1 MFRDRKNCGVKT
13 MNGTSGWVQM
23 AMVIAVSVCIFKVI
37 KRKIKEKREK
47 EEQEQVINRAK
58 AIKAQQYINWVA
70 KDEVGGRE
78 NDVVALMEY
87 MEPKMGGKFK
97 LATLG
102 PYSYAY
108 CFPYYPVGR
117 IKDEDPIWASNRQMV
132 YDFKLGNYQTAA
144 VLLVDFLRGR
154 YSRNEL
160 ECFTLCVIPASTMEK
175 NERRYR
181 RFCEYVSAKTG
192 IQNGMDA
199 ISILYDRQN
208 SREGKSENTVQNL
221 AFSDEVIGVDVLL
234 FDDIM
239 TRGTSFTQCAGRL
252 MEKGA
257 NSVTGF
263 FLGKTIC

>member
-1 MFRDRKNCGVKT
+1 
-13 MNGTSGWVQM
+13 MNGPLVWVQM
-23 AMVIAVSVCIFKVI
+23 AVIVGLCVLCVKG
-37 KRKIKEKREK
+37 IKERNRKKREK
-47 EEQEQVINRAK
+47 EVQESLVNQMKAK
-58 AIKAQQYINWVA
+58 KAQRYLDWVA
-70 KDEVGGRE
+70 TQEADGREDEV
-78 NDVVALMEY
+78 NVLMEY

-102 PYSYAY
+102 QYSYAY

-154 YSRNEL
+154 YSRSEL

-239 TRGTSFTQCAGRL
+239 TRGTSFTQCAAQL

-257 NSVTGF
+257 LSVTGF

>member
-1 MFRDRKNCGVKT
+1 
-13 MNGTSGWVQM
+13 
-23 AMVIAVSVCIFKVI
+23 
-37 KRKIKEKREK
+37 
-47 EEQEQVINRAK
+47 
-58 AIKAQQYINWVA
+58 
-70 KDEVGGRE
+70 
-78 NDVVALMEY
+78 
-87 MEPKMGGKFK
+87 
-97 LATLG
+97 
-102 PYSYAY
+102 
-108 CFPYYPVGR
+108 
-117 IKDEDPIWASNRQMV
+117 MV

-154 YSRNEL
+154 YSRSEL

-199 ISILYDRQN
+199 ISILYDRAN
-208 SREGKSENTVQNL
+208 SKEGKSENTILNL
-221 AFSDEVIGVDVLL
+221 AFSESVMGADVLL

-252 MEKGA
+252 MERGA

-263 FLGKTIC
+263 SAWMAVVWDIQRTGPLPFVLSIGIMPWKKTMSERSGKIMLTCPVF

>member
-1 MFRDRKNCGVKT
+1 
-13 MNGTSGWVQM
+13 MNGPLVWVQM
-23 AMVIAVSVCIFKVI
+23 AVIVGLCVLCVKG
-37 KRKIKEKREK
+37 IKERNRKKREK
-47 EEQEQVINRAK
+47 EVQESLVNQMKAK
-58 AIKAQQYINWVA
+58 KAQRYLDWVA
-70 KDEVGGRE
+70 TQEADGREDEV
-78 NDVVALMEY
+78 NVLMEY

-154 YSRNEL
+154 YSRSEL
-160 ECFTLCVIPASTMEK
+160 ECFTLCVIPASTLEK

-192 IQNGMDA
+192 IQNGMDV
-199 ISILYDRQN
+199 ISILYDRSN
-208 SREGKSENTVQNL
+208 SIEGKSENTILNL
-221 AFSDEVIGVDVLL
+221 AFSEEVRGMDVLL

>member
-1 MFRDRKNCGVKT
+1 
-13 MNGTSGWVQM
+13 MNGPLAWVQM
-23 AMVIAVSVCIFKVI
+23 AVIVGLCVLCVKG
-37 KRKIKEKREK
+37 IKERNRKKREK
-47 EEQEQVINRAK
+47 EVQESLVNQMKAK
-58 AIKAQQYINWVA
+58 KAQRYLDWVA
-70 KDEVGGRE
+70 TQEADGREDEV
-78 NDVVALMEY
+78 NVLMEY

-154 YSRNEL
+154 YSRSEL

>member
-1 MFRDRKNCGVKT
+1 
-13 MNGTSGWVQM
+13 MNGPLVWVQM
-23 AMVIAVSVCIFKVI
+23 AVIVGLCVLCVKG
-37 KRKIKEKREK
+37 IKERNRKKREK
-47 EEQEQVINRAK
+47 EVQESLVNQMKAK
-58 AIKAQQYINWVA
+58 KAQRYLDWVA
-70 KDEVGGRE
+70 TQEADGREDEV
-78 NDVVALMEY
+78 NVLMEY

-154 YSRNEL
+154 YSRSEL

>member
-1 MFRDRKNCGVKT
+1 
-13 MNGTSGWVQM
+13 MNGPLVWVQM
-23 AMVIAVSVCIFKVI
+23 AVIVGLCVLCVKG
-37 KRKIKEKREK
+37 IKERNRKKREK
-47 EEQEQVINRAK
+47 EVQESLVNQMKAK
-58 AIKAQQYINWVA
+58 KAQRYLDWVA
-70 KDEVGGRE
+70 TQEADGREDEV
-78 NDVVALMEY
+78 NVLMEY

-154 YSRNEL
+154 YSRSEL

-192 IQNGMDA
+192 IQNGMDV
-199 ISILYDRQN
+199 ISILYDRSN
-208 SREGKSENTVQNL
+208 SIEGKSENTILNL
-221 AFSDEVIGVDVLL
+221 AFSEEVMGMDVLL

-263 FLGKTIC
+263 FLGKTIER

>member
-1 MFRDRKNCGVKT
+1 
-13 MNGTSGWVQM
+13 MNGPLVWVQM
-23 AMVIAVSVCIFKVI
+23 AVIVGLCVLCVKG
-37 KRKIKEKREK
+37 IKESNRKKREK
-47 EEQEQVINRAK
+47 EVQESLVNQMKAK
-58 AIKAQQYINWVA
+58 KAQRYLDWVA
-70 KDEVGGRE
+70 TQEADGREDEV
-78 NDVVALMEY
+78 NVLMEY

-102 PYSYAY
+102 QYSYAY
-108 CFPYYPVGR
+108 CFQYYPKGR
-117 IKDEDPIWASNRQMV
+117 LNEEDPIWASNRQTV
-132 YDFKLGNYQTAA
+132 YDFKLGNYQIAA

-160 ECFTLCVIPASTMEK
+160 AGFILCVIPASTLEK

-192 IQNGMDA
+192 IQNGMDV
-199 ISILYDRQN
+199 ISILYDRSN
-208 SREGKSENTVQNL
+208 SIEGKSENTILNL
-221 AFSDEVIGVDVLL
+221 AFSEEVRGMDVLL

-263 FLGKTIC
+263 FLGKTIER

>member
-1 MFRDRKNCGVKT
+1 MEGF
-13 MNGTSGWVQM
+13 SLWIQM
-23 AMVIAVSVCIFKVI
+23 AMIVALSIFAV
-37 KRKIKEKREK
+37 
-47 EEQEQVINRAK
+47 K
-58 AIKAQQYINWVA
+58 AIKKKMKEKQDKKELEELTDRVKKKKAQRYLSWIA
-70 KDEVGGRE
+70 TREADGRE
-78 NDVVALMEY
+78 SEVNALMDY

-154 YSRNEL
+154 YSRSEL

-239 TRGTSFTQCAGRL
+239 TRGTSFTQCAAQL

-263 FLGKTIC
+263 FLGKTIER

>member
-1 MFRDRKNCGVKT
+1 MERLSLWMQV
-13 MNGTSGWVQM
+13 
-23 AMVIAVSVCIFKVI
+23 AIIVILCVFA
-37 KRKIKEKREK
+37 
-47 EEQEQVINRAK
+47 AK
-58 AIKAQQYINWVA
+58 AIKRKAREKREREEQVRLVNQMKAKKAQRYLDWVA
-70 KDEVGGRE
+70 KQEADGRE
-78 NDVVALMEY
+78 SEVVGLMEY

-102 PYSYAY
+102 QYSYAY
-108 CFPYYPVGR
+108 CFSYYPKGR
-117 IKDEDPIWASNRQMV
+117 IKDEDPVWASNRQMV

-160 ECFTLCVIPASTMEK
+160 ESFILCVIPASTLEK

-181 RFCEYVSAKTG
+181 RFCEYLSTKTG
-192 IQNGMDA
+192 IRNGMDA
-199 ISILYDRQN
+199 ISILYDRVN
-208 SREGKSENTVQNL
+208 SRDGKSENTILNL
-221 AFSDEVIGVDVLL
+221 LFSDEVAGYDVML

-263 FLGKTIC
+263 FLGKTIER